1 MLFGTLGLSNVV
13 GPLRNPSDT
22 SPNVSNLGSV
32 SFDISQC
39 DCEARAASVSSFGK
53 KYHKVEC

>member
-1 MLFGTLGLSNVV
+1 MLLVTLDLSSVV